1 MKNSSLGL
9 LMLFSTAILMSST
22 CKKDNYKVA
31 DTLKLNATINDTNEV
46 IRLGDTLK
54 ITLVIPDVLNAF
66 DINGLPNNVSVNNL
80 QEAWYAIRFSKLD
93 TITKTTTVLWGN
105 TPYNFTTVGY
115 TDGFGVY
122 TTTANKPYA
131 SVLNIVAP
139 SKGIYTLA
147 VSLTPGHLKANNN
160 GYLANLVLNF
170 AVADKHWVNYA
181 AYFSYGPELLASLK
195 QQDAEGFG
203 FYCFRVN

>member
-1 MKNSSLGL
+1 MKNS
-9 LMLFSTAILMSST
+9 ILTFLILIILTVFTSST
-22 CKKDNYKVA
+22 CKKDDYTVS
-31 DTLKLNATINDTNEV
+31 DRLKLSATISDTNEV

-54 ITLVIPDVLNAF
+54 IKLVISDILNA
-66 DINGLPNNVSVNNL
+66 INFNGVPNNVAVNNL
-80 QEAWYAIRFSKLD
+80 QEAWYAIRFNKLD

-115 TDGFGVY
+115 TDGFGVF
-122 TTTANKPYA
+122 TTTANKPYT

-139 SKGIYTLA
+139 SKGIYTLT

-160 GYLANLVLNF
+160 GYLANLVVNF

-181 AYFSYGPELLASLK
+181 AYFSYGPELLTSLR

>member
-22 CKKDNYKVA
+22 CKKDNYKVS

-122 TTTANKPYA
+122 TTTANKPYT

-181 AYFSYGPELLASLK
+181 AYFSYGTELLASLK